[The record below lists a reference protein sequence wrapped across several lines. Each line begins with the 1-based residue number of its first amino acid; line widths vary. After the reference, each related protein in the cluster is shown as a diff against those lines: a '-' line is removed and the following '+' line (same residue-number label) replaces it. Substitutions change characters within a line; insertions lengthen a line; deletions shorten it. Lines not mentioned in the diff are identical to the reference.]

1 MRKGTFAANSSVDYT
16 AECDNI
22 VAVKKVWMTLT
33 AVFIQELH
41 DCCMLKLPPAAVT
54 RLQSSLDNVATRHY
68 SNLTSGLKEF
78 EVIIENQSRQA

>member
-22 VAVKKVWMTLT
+22 IAVKKLWMTLT
-33 AVFIQELH
+33 TVFSEELH

-54 RLQSSLDNVATRHY
+54 EFQSSRDNVATRHY
-68 SNLTSGLKEF
+68 SNLTSGPKEF
-78 EVIIENQSRQA
+78 EVIIENQSLQA